1 MFRNACMLLE
11 ASAITAHSPVS
22 RKLYI
27 YALIIHETVARVV
40 FGGFREIVR
49 GSRRRL
55 SNTKHDTQTAGKC
68 AELFSGDV
76 LRDTGRSRSKR
87 TATGANGV
95 IQHRCSIYITFRCFF
110 LHFART
116 QPTAVHEC
124 IQQLKQSSTSRMWQ
138 IHRM

>member
-1 MFRNACMLLE
+1 MTYIVYLIRELEMFRNACMLLE

-110 LHFART
+110 SPFCAN
-116 QPTAVHEC
+116 
-124 IQQLKQSSTSRMWQ
+124 STNCCA
-138 IHRM
+138 